1 FYFLLLSSFL
11 GAVTMASSQ
20 DLLMLFISLE
30 LVSAPGFLLSGFRK
44 SDPRSNEA
52 ALKFF
57 LISVLST
64 AVMLYGMS
72 LIYGVTGTTRL
83 TVIASTLAT
92 SAGSS
97 HLARAA

>member
-1 FYFLLLSSFL
+1 MTGL
-11 GAVTMASSQ
+11 
-20 DLLMLFISLE
+20 
-30 LVSAPGFLLSGFRK
+30 RK
-44 SDPRSNEA
+44 RDPKSNEA

-83 TVIASTLAT
+83 DGIAHALAGP
-92 SAGSS
+92 A
-97 HLARAA
+97 